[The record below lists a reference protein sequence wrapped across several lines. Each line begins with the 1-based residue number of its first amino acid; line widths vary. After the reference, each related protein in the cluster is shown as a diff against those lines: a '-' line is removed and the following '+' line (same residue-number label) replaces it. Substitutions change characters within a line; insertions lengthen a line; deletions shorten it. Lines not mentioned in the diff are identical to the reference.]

1 VQLREPYTSK
11 ARGLVPLASTGCI
24 LMLMAPPIPARER
37 FSGCLIGQCLGDAL
51 GFPVEGQPSEVCQR
65 YIRDCLQGADG
76 RRRAKLDPAV
86 GQYTDDSQL
95 ARELMQSYVEIQR
108 FDPGHYAMRIA
119 AIFRE
124 DRIVGRGRATTEA
137 ALRLIGGIPWT
148 QAGTPPPSAGNGSAM
163 RAAPI
168 GLMYWDDAEQM
179 IAAAHDQGRITHRD
193 PRCSAGAI
201 AVAGAVLL
209 GLRGK
214 IDREAWVEQLSGW
227 VGELDPELAQ
237 GIRCL
242 SELAD
247 APPASGLATISKF
260 GRTSDYDNGWEG
272 ISPFV
277 TTSVLWSLYSFF
289 RHPDDYWA
297 TICTSIAAGGDV
309 DTTAAMAGAI
319 SGAYLGL
326 DALPLDL
333 ANRLTDRGTWG
344 LEELIS
350 LAHQCHAVKHGI
362 QLPG

>member
-1 VQLREPYTSK
+1 
-11 ARGLVPLASTGCI
+11 
-24 LMLMAPPIPARER
+24 MLMEPLIPARER

-51 GFPVEGQPSEVCQR
+51 GFPVEGRSSEVCIR
-65 YIRDCLQGADG
+65 YVRDRLLDAGG
-76 RRRAKLDPAV
+76 RRAATLDAAV

-95 ARELMQSYVEIQR
+95 ARELMQSYIQARR
-108 FDPGHYAMRIA
+108 FDPADYAMRIA

-124 DRIVGRGRATTEA
+124 ERIVGRGRATTEA
-137 ALRLIGGIPWT
+137 ALRLISGVPWT
-148 QAGTPPPSAGNGSAM
+148 QAGTPPPAAGNGSAM

-168 GLMYWDDAEQM
+168 GLMYWDSAERM
-179 IAAAHDQGRITHRD
+179 IAAAHDQGRITHQD

-214 IDREAWVEQLSGW
+214 IDREGWAAQLSSW
-227 VGELDPELAQ
+227 VSGLDPELAD

-242 SELAD
+242 GDLVY
-247 APPASGLATISKF
+247 APPASALTAISKF
-260 GRTSDYDNGWEG
+260 GRTSDYGNGWEG

-297 TICTSIAAGGDV
+297 TICTAIGVGGDV

-333 ANRLTDRGTWG
+333 ATSLTDRGTWG

-350 LAHQCHAVKHGI
+350 LAHQCHAVSYGTAR
-362 QLPG
+362 